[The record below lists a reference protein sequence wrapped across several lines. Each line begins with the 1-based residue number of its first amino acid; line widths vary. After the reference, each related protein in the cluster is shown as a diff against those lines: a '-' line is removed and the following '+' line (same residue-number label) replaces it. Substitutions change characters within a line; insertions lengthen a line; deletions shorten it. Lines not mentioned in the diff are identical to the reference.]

1 MTTDKKTQIAHGTV
15 LDGKYHVDKQ
25 IGAGGMGAVFLATHT
40 TIGRK
45 VAIKTLH
52 VEYTGDEQV
61 VARFHREAQL
71 AGSIGHDNICE
82 VNDVGKLDDGS
93 PYLVMPLLTGR
104 DLSDVME
111 DGDGLSLD
119 RVVDISC
126 QTLSALEA
134 AHENGIVHRDL
145 KPDNIF
151 ITAVGDRKD
160 FVKLL
165 DFGISKII
173 EQDEVTQ
180 LTMTG
185 TVLGTPFYMAPE
197 QAKGEKNLDRRVD
210 IYAMGVILYET
221 LTGARPFIGD
231 SYNEIMFKI
240 IAEPFTLPSMINSSI
255 PTSMEKV
262 ILKAMNRDPDR
273 RYATA
278 DDMRIA
284 LAAAATGKTID
295 FDTRMSNAAT
305 IASGSDAALT
315 PMSAAYTQS
324 PGTGTMVAAA
334 GAPKSGGIGIV
345 IGIAGVAVAIVAVV
359 LFFVMGS
366 SSAPTLP
373 SVPANQAQS
382 VTSPASSVPDIA
394 DGSPTEEVVVPAS
407 PATEAPDGDPDDQV
421 AAQTPAE
428 GVESGKNEKKKKKK
442 KKSSSESTASS
453 DETAGTTEKKKNTD
467 TVKGRFGTTFVG
479 DYDD

>member
-1 MTTDKKTQIAHGTV
+1 M
-15 LDGKYHVDKQ
+15 LDGKYRVDKQ

-52 VEYTGDEQV
+52 VEFTTDEQV

-82 VNDVGKLDDGS
+82 VTDVGKLDDGS

-104 DLSDVME
+104 DLSDVMV
-111 DGDGLSLD
+111 DGDGLSLE
-119 RVVDISC
+119 RVVDMCC
-126 QTLSALEA
+126 QTLSALAA
-134 AHENGIVHRDL
+134 AHDNGIVHRDL

-151 ITAVGDRKD
+151 ITSMGDRKD

-197 QAKGEKNLDRRVD
+197 QAKGAKDLDRRVD
-210 IYAMGVILYET
+210 IYAMGVILYEA
-221 LTGARPFIGD
+221 LTGMRPFVGD

-240 IAEPFTLPSMINSSI
+240 IAEPFTPPSTVNPSI
-255 PTSMEKV
+255 PSPIEKV
-262 ILKAMNRDPDR
+262 IFKAMDREPDR
-273 RYATA
+273 RFSNA
-278 DDMRIA
+278 DEMRLA
-284 LAAAATGKTID
+284 LVAAAAGQAIN
-295 FDTRMSNAAT
+295 FDTRMSNAPT

-315 PMSAAYTQS
+315 PMSTAYTRS

-334 GAPKSGGIGIV
+334 GAPKSGRIGIV
-345 IGIAGVAVAIVAVV
+345 IGIAGGVVAVVAVV

-366 SSAPTLP
+366 FSAPIQP
-373 SVPANQAQS
+373 PVPANQTPS
-382 VTSPASSVPDIA
+382 VASPADSIPEIV
-394 DGSPTEEVVVPAS
+394 DGSPTEKAQAPAS
-407 PATEAPDGDPDDQV
+407 PAAEAPDDDQDDQV
-421 AAQTPAE
+421 ATQTPE
-428 GVESGKNEKKKKKK
+428 KKTESEKKKKKK
-442 KKSSSESTASS
+442 KKKKGSSGSTASS
-453 DETAGTTEKKKNTD
+453 EEKVGTTEKKKKSDN
-467 TVKGRFGTTFVG
+467 VKGRFGTTFVG